1 MNWTAPKYIL
11 FCFSRNEV
19 EISLIGFEGLN
30 SEMNVVLYIYN
41 IKILKGENY
50 DL

>member
-1 MNWTAPKYIL
+1 LSGKDKL
-11 FCFSRNEV
+11 
-19 EISLIGFEGLN
+19 GFEGLN